1 MGFEVL
7 QEGACKVLKS
17 MKSSGKQRTRREGVE
32 VIHIWHRVPSVGPTK
47 GRSRLYI
54 RQDSHQQRNLTSNKP
69 EFQNSRN
76 HILLKITENR
86 SAAYVKILVELRD
99 VITEKV
105 ALIIVFEAE
114 YRSLKT
120 GRGNN

>member
-1 MGFEVL
+1 M
-7 QEGACKVLKS
+7 
-17 MKSSGKQRTRREGVE
+17 
-32 VIHIWHRVPSVGPTK
+32 IHIWHRVPSVGPTK
-47 GRSRLYI
+47 GRPRLYI

-99 VITEKV
+99 DITEKV

-114 YRSLKT
+114 YRSLKR
-120 GRGNN
+120 GRGNK